1 MTISAAVT
9 PSRTALALGMVRSVA
24 ARLRQAPR
32 IPLIVLTLYA
42 FIGVFGPWLA
52 PYDPTDIG
60 TMQRHVPPMFM
71 EGGSSTHIL
80 GTDHLGRDMLS
91 RVLLGVRVSLS
102 VGLLSTT
109 MAFLIGT
116 TLGLI
121 AGYFGG
127 WSDALIMRIVDAL
140 LAFPALL
147 LALIFAVT
155 VGPSFTTVVLV
166 LGLFSWS
173 GYARLV
179 RGQVLTL
186 REKEFVLLAKVAG
199 CKPRSILVQH
209 ILPNVISSV
218 IVLASLQ
225 IPGVILA
232 EAGLSFLGAGVP
244 PPNPSWGGMISQGR
258 NYVAT
263 AWWDTLFPGLAIAF
277 LVLALNIMGD
287 WLRDQWDPRLQG
299 GGRRA

>member
-1 MTISAAVT
+1 MAT
-9 PSRTALALGMVRSVA
+9 GSVA
-24 ARLRQAPR
+24 ASRTSAGVAVARKALGRLRGAPKL
-32 IPLIVLTLYA
+32 PLAIVLLYV
-42 FIGVFGPWLA
+42 FVGLFGPWLA

-60 TMQRHVPPMFM
+60 TMQRHLPPMWM
-71 EGGSSTHIL
+71 SGGSSAHIL
-80 GTDHLGRDMLS
+80 GTDPLGRDMLS
-91 RVLLGVRVSLS
+91 RVLLGARVSLA
-102 VGLLSTT
+102 VGLLATA
-109 MAFLIGT
+109 MAFFIGT

-127 WSDALIMRIVDAL
+127 WSEAVIMRVVDAL

-147 LALIFAVT
+147 IALIFAVT
-155 VGPSFTTVVLV
+155 LGPSFTTVVLV

-179 RGQVLTL
+179 RGQVLQL

-199 CKPRSILVQH
+199 VSPVRILSRH

-218 IVLASLQ
+218 IVLMTLQ

-232 EAGLSFLGAGVP
+232 EASLSFLGAGVP

-263 AWWDTLFPGLAIAF
+263 AWWDSLFPGLAIAF
-277 LVLALNIMGD
+277 LVLALNLFGD

-299 GGRRA
+299 GGR